1 MILGISASGRRPQ
14 RNKAGT
20 LLCGSTEEIIKYI
33 LEKINEPH
41 ELVSLSEKTIRGCIG
56 CVCCAGDNVCVLKD
70 DWAPLRDKMFESEAV
85 VFGAP
90 NYYNTINAL
99 GHAFLERTFSLR
111 HRETFPLS
119 GKLNVIVTSGSPN
132 TNPVEDHIRKIF
144 RSNHMAEPIGVVNLP
159 GISQCYRCGYG
170 ESCAA
175 GSVVA
180 HHGFL
185 DEIKEYH
192 LPDLP
197 LESYRKADIVAHKLG
212 NMVRA
217 KRI

>member
-1 MILGISASGRRPQ
+1 VLEQSG
-14 RNKAGT
+14 
-20 LLCGSTEEIIKYI
+20 
-33 LEKINEPH
+33 EPY
-41 ELVSLSEKTIRGCIG
+41 EFVSLSGKMINGCVG
-56 CVCCAGDNVCVLKD
+56 CVCCAGDNICVLED
-70 DWAPLRDKMFESEAV
+70 DWAPIRDKMFEAEAV

-90 NYYNTINAL
+90 NYYGTINAL

-119 GKLNVIVTSGSPN
+119 GKLNVIVTSGSPDS
-132 TNPVEDHIRKIF
+132 NPVEDYIRKIF
-144 RSNHMAEPIGVVNLP
+144 RSNHMAEPIGVVNVP

-180 HHGFL
+180 RHGFL

-192 LPDLP
+192 LPVLP
-197 LESYRKADIVAHKLG
+197 QESYRRAEIVAHKLG

-217 KRI
+217 RALKQRS